1 LARSLLYQ
9 PINKIKKFTGEEFT
23 YAGGYYLFWCY
34 HFIFWPLRFVCQS
47 LREVLAML
55 DIIVG
60 LIGVVLII
68 YLLAT
73 VIRPELF

>member
-1 LARSLLYQ
+1 
-9 PINKIKKFTGEEFT
+9 
-23 YAGGYYLFWCY
+23 
-34 HFIFWPLRFVCQS
+34 
-47 LREVLAML
+47 ML

-73 VIRPELF
+73 VIRPELFCNGGITKWTCMDGCNSQPLSACSCS

>member
-1 LARSLLYQ
+1 MLADIVYC
-9 PINKIKKFTGEEFT
+9 IVTI
-23 YAGGYYLFWCY
+23 
-34 HFIFWPLRFVCQS
+34 IFFGICCFVCQG
-47 LREVLAML
+47 LWEVLAML

>member
-1 LARSLLYQ
+1 LHGHHDFL
-9 PINKIKKFTGEEFT
+9 
-23 YAGGYYLFWCY
+23 
-34 HFIFWPLRFVCQS
+34 WPLRFVCQS

-68 YLLAT
+68 YLLVT

>member
-1 LARSLLYQ
+1 L
-9 PINKIKKFTGEEFT
+9 
-23 YAGGYYLFWCY
+23 
-34 HFIFWPLRFVCQS
+34 HFVCPS
-47 LREVLAML
+47 LWEVLVML

-68 YLLAT
+68 YLLVT

>member
-1 LARSLLYQ
+1 
-9 PINKIKKFTGEEFT
+9 
-23 YAGGYYLFWCY
+23 
-34 HFIFWPLRFVCQS
+34 LRFVCQG
-47 LREVLAML
+47 LWEVLAML

-60 LIGVVLII
+60 LIGVILII

>member
-1 LARSLLYQ
+1 MLVAAF
-9 PINKIKKFTGEEFT
+9 P
-23 YAGGYYLFWCY
+23 
-34 HFIFWPLRFVCQS
+34 VCQG
-47 LREVLAML
+47 LWEVLAML

-73 VIRPELF
+73 VIWPELF

>member
-1 LARSLLYQ
+1 LRL
-9 PINKIKKFTGEEFT
+9 FTRPPFLG
-23 YAGGYYLFWCY
+23 
-34 HFIFWPLRFVCQS
+34 QS
-47 LREVLAML
+47 LREVLTML

-60 LIGVVLII
+60 LIGVVLIV

>member
-1 LARSLLYQ
+1 MPVA
-9 PINKIKKFTGEEFT
+9 I
-23 YAGGYYLFWCY
+23 LFC
-34 HFIFWPLRFVCQS
+34 HKNIFRIFYRGLW
-47 LREVLAML
+47 EVLTML